1 MYFGGVRTGRSPR
14 LSMDSGDLDGIARWC
29 VLCSM
34 MVNME
39 QCEYMSFVLSSHQP
53 RQPGM
58 AKITTIHASKMWPKD
73 VCKKICYKDWSSPG
87 YPGRSAKGRWFDIC
101 NIIVAYSC
109 YICHIFTLVSHGLV
123 DFQAFLVIVRSFLA
137 RGCGLWVVGPSSTRC
152 GTPLCGTMEPC
163 QALATCESSLC
174 SAYGRLTNWIVFLY
188 HSFVCVCDSKG
199 KSFDMMCKWMC
210 VYLFVLWQ
218 YYMHVSWYYQCLRI
232 NCCICLDF

>member
-1 MYFGGVRTGRSPR
+1 MYFGGVRTGRSPW
-14 LSMDSGDLDGIARWC
+14 LSMDSGDLEIARWC

-109 YICHIFTLVSHGLV
+109 YICHIFTLYGVTWAGWFPSLSS
-123 DFQAFLVIVRSFLA
+123 DRSFISCSRMWLVSCWA
-137 RGCGLWVVGPSSTRC
+137 VQHAMWHAIVWND
-152 GTPLCGTMEPC
+152 GTMPG
-163 QALATCESSLC
+163 AGNMWKFFVFSL
-174 SAYGRLTNWIVFLY
+174 
-188 HSFVCVCDSKG
+188 
-199 KSFDMMCKWMC
+199 
-210 VYLFVLWQ
+210 
-218 YYMHVSWYYQCLRI
+218 
-232 NCCICLDF
+232 